1 MVYVDKFSLILSGR
15 TTVKTTSVEL
25 NCSGNVVL
33 RIIFAGADVIYLNVI
48 RTKQLQWNIILM
60 NSCSMWFSTELIAE
74 FHLYDVFC
82 VLACIGGVCVLILGL
97 VYLY

>member
-48 RTKQLQWNIILM
+48 RTK
-60 NSCSMWFSTELIAE
+60 
-74 FHLYDVFC
+74 
-82 VLACIGGVCVLILGL
+82 
-97 VYLY
+97 